1 MKKTNIPEF
10 FPFNGQTC
18 FLEGSINLNDYLH
31 GGFEDEVRDLT
42 ASSTLKKLIN
52 KYGIPQCGRNRA
64 TFIGKKFVIKFPL
77 NDDGEIN
84 NSIEAKFISEN
95 TAKGKLLVINGFICV
110 MQERIKILDYP
121 LEFHL
126 YPEWVNLIDSG
137 QIGYNLK
144 GVLKAYDFAEDVN
157 KLTINKVTKKNK
169 M

>member
-1 MKKTNIPEF
+1 
-10 FPFNGQTC
+10 
-18 FLEGSINLNDYLH
+18 
-31 GGFEDEVRDLT
+31 
-42 ASSTLKKLIN
+42 
-52 KYGIPQCGRNRA
+52 
-64 TFIGKKFVIKFPL
+64 
-77 NDDGEIN
+77 
-84 NSIEAKFISEN
+84 
-95 TAKGKLLVINGFICV
+95 

-121 LEFHL
+121 LEFRL